1 MGKGEV
7 ESAKRQWPRGVLF
20 VLGTVGLLVVG
31 VTSYMFGSELTDR
44 RYRECAG
51 TSFSGRPRC
60 STPLLWFYSGA
71 AEILVA
77 LGIPILVAIKR
88 KIMVWKSWTGLIM
101 GTLAA
106 TIAGQLWLEQA
117 HKVDSL
123 GAWYTVLCAALYAL
137 PLLSCVAV
145 VALAWSTLRRKSTEG
160 DPTAARHGSAPRS

>member
-31 VTSYMFGSELTDR
+31 VTSYMFGSELAHW

-60 STPLLWFYSGA
+60 WTPLLWFYSGA

-77 LGIPILVAIKR
+77 LGIPIFVAIKR

-123 GAWYTVLCAALYAL
+123 GAWYTLLCAALYAL

-145 VALAWSTLRRKSTEG
+145 VALAWSTLRRKST
-160 DPTAARHGSAPRS
+160 A

>member
-31 VTSYMFGSELTDR
+31 VTSYAFGSELADW

-51 TSFSGRPRC
+51 TSFGPRC
-60 STPLLWFYSGA
+60 WTSILWFYSGA
-71 AEILVA
+71 AEILIA
-77 LGIPILVAIKR
+77 LGIPIFVAIKQ
-88 KIMVWKSWTGLIM
+88 KIMVWISWTGLIM

-123 GAWYTVLCAALYAL
+123 GAWYTLLCAALYAL

-145 VALAWSTLRRKSTEG
+145 VALAWSTLRRKST
-160 DPTAARHGSAPRS
+160 A